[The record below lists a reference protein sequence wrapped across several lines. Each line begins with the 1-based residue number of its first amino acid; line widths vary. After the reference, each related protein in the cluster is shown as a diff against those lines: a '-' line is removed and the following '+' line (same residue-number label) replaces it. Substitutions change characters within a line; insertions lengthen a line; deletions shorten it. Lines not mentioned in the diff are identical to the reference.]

1 MAQFYKELKEL
12 RETRKIALEEISERT
27 KINVQYLKAI
37 EDGQFDEI
45 ETPYLRLFLRAYAD
59 EIGGDSQRALE
70 QLDSFMGTKRTKLI
84 HPLPQI
90 EEETNEENELENRNL
105 QFLPGKKLRQDYI
118 IGLVFS
124 IILIFVILIF
134 QKIFNEESKAIVT
147 ENGPVLQR
155 IIKPISSQDL
165 QKDYLMDQSSE
176 ELLSVSPPYFIKL
189 KTLQQ
194 TAYTFLNDTLP
205 PVSDILN
212 ANQELDLDAFI
223 KSSELIFTS
232 TEGLSLFI
240 NANEIKQVSEYKY
253 PIRLV
258 MRPKP
263 PSMAIQYYKP
273 LP

>member
-12 RETRKIALEEISERT
+12 RENRKIALEEISERT
-27 KINVQYLKAI
+27 KINVQYLNAI
-37 EDGQFDEI
+37 ENGQFDEI

-84 HPLPQI
+84 SSLPQI
-90 EEETNEENELENRNL
+90 EEEPNDENELENRNL
-105 QFLPGKKLRQDYI
+105 EFFPQKKLRQDYI

-147 ENGPVLQR
+147 ENGPVLQKV
-155 IIKPISSQDL
+155 IKPISRQDL
-165 QKDYLMDQSSE
+165 SKDYLMDQSSE

-194 TAYTFLNDTLP
+194 TAYTFLNDTLAP
-205 PVSDILN
+205 TSDILN

-223 KSSELIFTS
+223 KPSELIFTS
-232 TEGLSLFI
+232 TKGLSLFI
-240 NANEIKQVSEYKY
+240 NANEIKQVSEYEY